1 MIQEQA
7 RTVDDRAPSAFR
19 VFEGGLDADAL
30 FKEAR
35 RRRRL
40 RWLFGILVAV
50 VVLGIAA
57 AIGTAYG
64 FSGGAGPNQ
73 HASGGTAAAG
83 GSVYTVKA
91 ASMEPTLLP
100 GDQVEVTERTGVL
113 KRGDLVDF
121 KLPIRFQTPG
131 NDTMIKRVIGL
142 PGETISSSGA
152 TVLINGMPLSE
163 PYLESGDARGAAIA
177 NQVIP
182 PGEYFVLGDNRSDSL
197 DSSYLGP
204 IPSTSI
210 IGIAKRIVAP
220 PSRSGSI
227 PGT

>member
-19 VFEGGLDADAL
+19 VLEGGLDADAL

-50 VVLGIAA
+50 VVFGIAA

-73 HASGGTAAAG
+73 HASGGTASG
-83 GSVYTVKA
+83 GGWVYTVKA

-100 GDQVEVTERTGVL
+100 GDQVEVTKRTGVL

-152 TVLINGMPLSE
+152 TVVINGMPLSE
-163 PYLESGDARGAAIA
+163 PYRESGDAPGAAIA

-204 IPSTSI
+204 IPSASI
-210 IGIAKRIVAP
+210 IGIAKGIVAP
-220 PSRSGSI
+220 PSRSEPI
-227 PGT
+227 PGA